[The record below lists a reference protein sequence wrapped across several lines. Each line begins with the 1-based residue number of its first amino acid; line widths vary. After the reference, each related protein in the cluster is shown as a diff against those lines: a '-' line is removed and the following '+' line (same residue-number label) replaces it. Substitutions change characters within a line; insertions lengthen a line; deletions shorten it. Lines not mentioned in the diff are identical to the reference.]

1 MKPKGGISTR
11 DIVTTTDKVVAV
23 DLILSPSCPTL
34 VVQPPLLYQPH
45 SREGAASVIT
55 SGDAGD

>member
-23 DLILSPSCPTL
+23 DLILSPSCLTL
-34 VVQPPLLYQPH
+34 VVQLPLLYQPH
-45 SREGAASVIT
+45 SREGAASFIT
-55 SGDAGD
+55 SGDAGN